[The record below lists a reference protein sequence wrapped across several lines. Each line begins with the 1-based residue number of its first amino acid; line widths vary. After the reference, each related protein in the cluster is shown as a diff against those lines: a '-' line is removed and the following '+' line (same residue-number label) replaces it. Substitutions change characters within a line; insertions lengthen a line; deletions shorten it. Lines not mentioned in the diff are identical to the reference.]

1 LPRFRLRQAYGA
13 TSSEAEGVATP
24 ETSRSHSL
32 EYEADGACF
41 PRPRKRGSAP
51 RQRSRAFTRSL
62 PCNHGPAGIGSN
74 LLEDFT
80 VLRKHIWLAR
90 SAHGGVLALVANFT
104 LWTAC
109 AQDGAS
115 PLKLASYLQSSTV
128 SPFSY
133 EFSADGAYIGSG
145 SISRGLRSIGDYS
158 EISNSVN
165 FVVSD
170 QIKDS
175 LILRLGLDWS
185 RYAFDSQNPF
195 APIPD
200 VLNAVDLQFGADV
213 QLSSAMLMRMEI
225 HPGFYGTFDDIAFR
239 DINIPFVAGLSY
251 FVSADFIV
259 TLGVSVDLN
268 ARIPVIPAVGVHWK
282 LSDRWTI
289 DGLAPR
295 PQLQYRLS
303 DKVILFTGADIRE
316 TTFRMGDEFGT
327 SRGTPVLNRAILD
340 YWEVRGGGGLTWS
353 VYKTLKLDMEAGFV
367 PYRRFDYYRADV
379 KAVSSDWFP
388 YVRVGLS
395 AKF

>member
-1 LPRFRLRQAYGA
+1 
-13 TSSEAEGVATP
+13 
-24 ETSRSHSL
+24 
-32 EYEADGACF
+32 
-41 PRPRKRGSAP
+41 
-51 RQRSRAFTRSL
+51 
-62 PCNHGPAGIGSN
+62 
-74 LLEDFT
+74 
-80 VLRKHIWLAR
+80 
-90 SAHGGVLALVANFT
+90 
-104 LWTAC
+104 
-109 AQDGAS
+109 
-115 PLKLASYLQSSTV
+115 LASYLQSSTV

-145 SISRGLRSIGDYS
+145 SISRGLRSIGNYS
-158 EISNSVN
+158 EISNSIN

-175 LILRLGLDWS
+175 VILRLGLDWS
-185 RYAFDSQNPF
+185 RYAFDTQNPS

-200 VLNAVDLQFGADV
+200 VVNALDLQLGADV
-213 QLSSAMLMRMEI
+213 QLSSALLMRMEI

-268 ARIPVIPAVGVHWK
+268 AQIPVIPAIGVHWK

-289 DGLAPR
+289 DGVAPR
-295 PQLQYRLS
+295 PQLLYHLS
-303 DKVILFTGADIRE
+303 DTITLFTGADIRE
-316 TTFRMGDEFGT
+316 TTFRMDDQFGS

-340 YWEVRGGGGLTWS
+340 YWEVRGGGGVTWT
-353 VYKTLKLDMEAGFV
+353 VAKGLNLDVEAGFV

-388 YVRVGLS
+388 YVRLGFS

>member
-1 LPRFRLRQAYGA
+1 
-13 TSSEAEGVATP
+13 
-24 ETSRSHSL
+24 
-32 EYEADGACF
+32 
-41 PRPRKRGSAP
+41 
-51 RQRSRAFTRSL
+51 
-62 PCNHGPAGIGSN
+62 
-74 LLEDFT
+74 
-80 VLRKHIWLAR
+80 LRKHLSLNRLAC
-90 SAHGGVLALVANFT
+90 GWPLALVFILA
-104 LWTAC
+104 AGAAR

-115 PLKLASYLQSSTV
+115 IPKLTSYLQSSTV

-170 QIKDS
+170 QVKDS
-175 LILRLGLDWS
+175 LILRFGLDWS
-185 RYAFDSQNPF
+185 RYAFDSQNPV

-200 VLNAVDLQFGADV
+200 VLNAVDLQLGADV
-213 QLSSAMLMRMEI
+213 QLSSALLMRMEI
-225 HPGFYGTFDDIAFR
+225 HPGFYGTFDNIGFR

-268 ARIPVIPAVGVHWK
+268 SQIPVIPAVGVHWK

-289 DGLAPR
+289 DGVAPR
-295 PQLQYRLS
+295 PQIQYRLT
-303 DKVILFTGADIRE
+303 DKVTLFTGADVRE
-316 TTFRMGDEFGT
+316 TTFRMNDDFGT
-327 SRGTPVLNRAILD
+327 SHNTPVLNSAVLD
-340 YWEVRGGGGLTWS
+340 YWEIRGGGGLTWS
-353 VYKTLKLDMEAGFV
+353 VYKALKLDMEAGFV

>member
-1 LPRFRLRQAYGA
+1 VHRALEKHQRRSGASPHQVPTLPTLRNA
-13 TSSEAEGVATP
+13 
-24 ETSRSHSL
+24 
-32 EYEADGACF
+32 
-41 PRPRKRGSAP
+41 RPCK
-51 RQRSRAFTRSL
+51 
-62 PCNHGPAGIGSN
+62 HGWARIGSS
-74 LLEDFT
+74 LLENFT
-80 VLRKHIWLAR
+80 VLRKHLSLKRLAY
-90 SAHGGVLALVANFT
+90 GGLLAFFANLT
-104 LWTAC
+104 GGIVY
-109 AQDGAS
+109 AQDIAS
-115 PLKLASYLQSSTV
+115 SQKLTSYLESSTV

-133 EFSADGAYIGSG
+133 ELTTDGAYIGSG

-175 LILRLGLDWS
+175 VILRLGIDWS

-200 VLNAVDLQFGADV
+200 VLNAVDLQLGADV
-213 QLSSAMLMRMEI
+213 QLSSALLMRMEI

-239 DINIPFVAGLSY
+239 DINAPIVAGLSY

-268 ARIPVIPAVGVHWK
+268 SQIPVIPAVGVHWK

-289 DGLAPR
+289 DGVAPR
-295 PQLQYRLS
+295 PQLQYQLS
-303 DKVILFTGADIRE
+303 DKVTLFAGADVRE
-316 TTFRMGDEFGT
+316 TTFRMNNDFGT
-327 SRGTPVLNRAILD
+327 SHGTPALNSSVLD
-340 YWEVRGGGGLTWS
+340 YWEIRGGGGLTWS
-353 VYKTLKLDMEAGFV
+353 VYKSLKLDMEAGVV
-367 PYRRFDYYRADV
+367 PFRRFDYYRADV

-395 AKF
+395 TKF

>member
-1 LPRFRLRQAYGA
+1 MRG
-13 TSSEAEGVATP
+13 
-24 ETSRSHSL
+24 
-32 EYEADGACF
+32 GAC
-41 PRPRKRGSAP
+41 
-51 RQRSRAFTRSL
+51 RSL
-62 PCNHGPAGIGSN
+62 SPITYHGFRVRLLTSHQSPLTSHAKEQELIPTGPCNHGWPGIGSS

-80 VLRKHIWLAR
+80 VLRKHLSLRRLAC
-90 SAHGGVLALVANFT
+90 GGLVALVANFT
-104 LWTAC
+104 IGTAF
-109 AQDGAS
+109 AQDNET

-133 EFSADGAYIGSG
+133 EFSTDGAYIGSG
-145 SISRGLRSIGDYS
+145 SISRGLKSIGDYS
-158 EISNSVN
+158 EISNSLN

-175 LILRLGLDWS
+175 LILRMGIEWS
-185 RYAFDSQNPF
+185 RYAFDSQNPS

-200 VLNAVDLQFGADV
+200 VINAVDLQLGADV
-213 QLSSAMLMRMEI
+213 QLSSALLMRMEL
-225 HPGFYGTFDDIAFR
+225 HPGFYGTFDNISFR
-239 DINIPFVAGLSY
+239 DLNIPFVAGLSY

-268 ARIPVIPAVGVHWK
+268 SQIPVIPAVGVHWK

-289 DGLAPR
+289 DGVAPR

-303 DKVILFTGADIRE
+303 DKVTLFAGADVRE
-316 TTFRMGDEFGT
+316 TTFRMNDDFG
-327 SRGTPVLNRAILD
+327 SSHNTPALNSAILD
-340 YWEVRGGGGLTWS
+340 YWEIRAGGGLTWS
-353 VYKTLKLDMEAGFV
+353 VYKSLKLDLEAGFV
-367 PYRRFDYYRADV
+367 PYRRFDYFRADV

>member
-1 LPRFRLRQAYGA
+1 M
-13 TSSEAEGVATP
+13 
-24 ETSRSHSL
+24 
-32 EYEADGACF
+32 F
-41 PRPRKRGSAP
+41 PLVDT
-51 RQRSRAFTRSL
+51 F
-62 PCNHGPAGIGSN
+62 PCNRGRAGIGSS

-80 VLRKHIWLAR
+80 VLRKHLSLGR
-90 SAHGGVLALVANFT
+90 LAHGGLFALVANFT
-104 LWTAC
+104 LGTAC
-109 AQDGAS
+109 AQDAAS
-115 PLKLASYLQSSTV
+115 PVKLASYLQSSTV

-175 LILRLGLDWS
+175 LILRLGIEWS
-185 RYAFDSQNPF
+185 RYAFDSQDPF

-200 VLNAVDLQFGADV
+200 VLNAVDLQLGADV
-213 QLSSAMLMRMEI
+213 QLSSALLMRMEI

-259 TLGVSVDLN
+259 TLGVGVDLN
-268 ARIPVIPAVGVHWK
+268 SQIPVIPAVGVHWK

-289 DGLAPR
+289 DGVAPR

-303 DKVILFTGADIRE
+303 DKVTLFAGADVRE
-316 TTFRMGDEFGT
+316 TTFRMNDDFGNV
-327 SRGTPVLNRAILD
+327 RGTPALNRAILD
-340 YWEVRGGGGLTWS
+340 YWEIRGGGGLTWS
-353 VYKTLKLDMEAGFV
+353 VYKALKLDLEAGFV
-367 PYRRFDYYRADV
+367 PYRRFDYFRADV
-379 KAVSSDWFP
+379 KAVASDWFP

>member
-1 LPRFRLRQAYGA
+1 MVPTESASQA
-13 TSSEAEGVATP
+13 
-24 ETSRSHSL
+24 
-32 EYEADGACF
+32 
-41 PRPRKRGSAP
+41 
-51 RQRSRAFTRSL
+51 RQRSTAALPAFTSSH
-62 PCNHGPAGIGSN
+62 PCNHGWAGIGSS

-80 VLRKHIWLAR
+80 VLRKHLSLSRLAY
-90 SAHGGVLALVANFT
+90 GGLIAFVASFT
-104 LWTAC
+104 LGTTF
-109 AQDGAS
+109 AQENES

-133 EFSADGAYIGSG
+133 EFSTDGAYVGSG

-158 EISNSVN
+158 EISNSLN

-175 LILRLGLDWS
+175 LILRLGIDWS

-200 VLNAVDLQFGADV
+200 VINAVDLQLGADV
-213 QLSSAMLMRMEI
+213 QLSSALLMRLEI
-225 HPGFYGTFDDIAFR
+225 HPGFYGTFDNVEFR
-239 DINIPFVAGLSY
+239 DLNIPLVAGLSY

-268 ARIPVIPAVGVHWK
+268 SQIPVIPAVGVHWK

-289 DGLAPR
+289 DGVAPR
-295 PQLQYRLS
+295 PQLQYDLS
-303 DKVILFTGADIRE
+303 DKVTLFAGADVRE
-316 TTFRMGDEFGT
+316 TTFRMNNDFGT
-327 SRGTPVLNRAILD
+327 SHNTPALNSSVLD
-340 YWEVRGGGGLTWS
+340 YWEIRGGGGLTWS
-353 VYKTLKLDMEAGFV
+353 VYKSLKLDMEAGFV
-367 PYRRFDYYRADV
+367 PYRRFDYFRADV

>member
-1 LPRFRLRQAYGA
+1 M
-13 TSSEAEGVATP
+13 
-24 ETSRSHSL
+24 
-32 EYEADGACF
+32 
-41 PRPRKRGSAP
+41 
-51 RQRSRAFTRSL
+51 
-62 PCNHGPAGIGSN
+62 
-74 LLEDFT
+74 
-80 VLRKHIWLAR
+80 RKHLWLGR
-90 SAHGGVLALVANFT
+90 LAHGGVLALVANFT
-104 LWTAC
+104 FGTAC
-109 AQDGAS
+109 AQDNAS

-133 EFSADGAYIGSG
+133 EFSADGAYVGSG

-158 EISNSVN
+158 EISNSLN

-200 VLNAVDLQFGADV
+200 VVNAVDLQFGADV
-213 QLSSAMLMRMEI
+213 QLSSALLMRMEI

-239 DINIPFVAGLSY
+239 DLNIPFVAGLSY

-268 ARIPVIPAVGVHWK
+268 SHIPVIPAVGVHWK

-289 DGLAPR
+289 DGVAPR
-295 PQLQYRLS
+295 PQFQYRLS
-303 DKVILFTGADIRE
+303 DKMILFTGADIRE

-327 SRGTPVLNRAILD
+327 SRGTPVLNSAILD

>member
-1 LPRFRLRQAYGA
+1 MRKHLSLRRSAYG
-13 TSSEAEGVATP
+13 G
-24 ETSRSHSL
+24 L
-32 EYEADGACF
+32 
-41 PRPRKRGSAP
+41 
-51 RQRSRAFTRSL
+51 
-62 PCNHGPAGIGSN
+62 
-74 LLEDFT
+74 
-80 VLRKHIWLAR
+80 
-90 SAHGGVLALVANFT
+90 LALVANFN
-104 LWTAC
+104 LGIAW
-109 AQDGAS
+109 AQDSAS
-115 PLKLASYLQSSTV
+115 ALKLASYLQSSTV

-158 EISNSVN
+158 EISNSIN

-175 LILRLGLDWS
+175 LILRLGLEWS
-185 RYAFDSQNPF
+185 RYAFDTENAS

-200 VLNAVDLQFGADV
+200 VLNALDLQLGADV
-213 QLSSAMLMRMEI
+213 QLSSALLMRMEI

-259 TLGVSVDLN
+259 TLGVGVDFN
-268 ARIPVIPAVGVHWK
+268 SHIPVIPAVGVHWR

-289 DGLAPR
+289 DGIAPR
-295 PQLQYRLS
+295 PQLQYHLS
-303 DKVILFTGADIRE
+303 DKITLFTGADIRE
-316 TTFRMGDEFGT
+316 TTFRVNDDFGT
-327 SRGTPVLNRAILD
+327 VRGTPVLNSAILD
-340 YWEVRGGGGLTWS
+340 YWEIRGGGGLTWS
-353 VYKTLKLDMEAGFV
+353 VNKTLKLDMEAGFV

>member
-1 LPRFRLRQAYGA
+1 VRGRAGRSLSPITYRGLLGSLL
-13 TSSEAEGVATP
+13 TSHFSPLTRSPDEQELIPTVGQGR
-24 ETSRSHSL
+24 RSH
-32 EYEADGACF
+32 
-41 PRPRKRGSAP
+41 
-51 RQRSRAFTRSL
+51 
-62 PCNHGPAGIGSN
+62 PCNDGWPGIGSS

-80 VLRKHIWLAR
+80 VLRKHLSLRRLAC
-90 SAHGGVLALVANFT
+90 GGLVALAANFT
-104 LWTAC
+104 LGTAF
-109 AQDGAS
+109 AQDNES

-133 EFSADGAYIGSG
+133 EFSTDGAYIGSG

-158 EISNSVN
+158 EISNSIN

-175 LILRLGLDWS
+175 LILRMGLEWS

-200 VLNAVDLQFGADV
+200 VINALDLQLGADV
-213 QLSSAMLMRMEI
+213 QLSSALLMRMEI
-225 HPGFYGTFDDIAFR
+225 HPGFYGTFDNIAFR

-268 ARIPVIPAVGVHWK
+268 SQIPVIPAVGVYWK

-289 DGLAPR
+289 DGVAPR

-303 DKVILFTGADIRE
+303 DKVTLFAGADVRE
-316 TTFRMGDEFGT
+316 TTFRMNDDFGT
-327 SRGTPVLNRAILD
+327 SHNTPALNSAILD
-340 YWEVRGGGGLTWS
+340 YWEIRGGGGLTWS
-353 VYKTLKLDMEAGFV
+353 VYKSLKLDMEAGFV
-367 PYRRFDYYRADV
+367 PYRRFDYFRADV